1 MHQHTPNPMITIVY
15 YKLAVATDTMS
26 RQQFTTYYPCYV
38 RVRDVLG
45 DMRQN
50 IETPQQAM
58 PESSLNDPINED
70 LTGPH

>member
-1 MHQHTPNPMITIVY
+1 
-15 YKLAVATDTMS
+15 
-26 RQQFTTYYPCYV
+26 
-38 RVRDVLG
+38 LG